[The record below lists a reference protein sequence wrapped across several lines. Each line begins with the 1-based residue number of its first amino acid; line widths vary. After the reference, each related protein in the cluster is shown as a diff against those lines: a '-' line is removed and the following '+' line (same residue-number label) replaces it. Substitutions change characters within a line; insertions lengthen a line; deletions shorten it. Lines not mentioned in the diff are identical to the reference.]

1 MILLRNRIRPRA
13 GRRPTTLR
21 SILVVLV
28 CLIAAPWGALADLR
42 LPPRRHGDPPM
53 RIVRVMSVDP
63 ECGFDCPEWISAEG
77 MIRPGTADLFARAIG
92 ALGGRRLPVLLS
104 SRGGSV
110 ADAVKM
116 GALIR
121 ERHLA
126 VAVAR
131 TLIANCPER
140 SPQCPGAKGQATTT
154 GAVCASACPLILAGG
169 VERLVS
175 AAPEVGVHQ
184 MTTIARELEGAAHL
198 PTVKKIYEESSANS
212 AVEAYLTA
220 MGIGDPVMTLL
231 RKTRASGIR
240 WLSPEEIAAS
250 HLATLTLGAEPILA
264 SGANG
269 LNGHAAGAAGPEL
282 IAIAKGSAGSGDD
295 ETVEASFSY
304 RPGGGTIEAV
314 LMASGAAETARP
326 AAGDW
331 TLTAAGG
338 DAVPLRAA
346 GPGAARA
353 ILTRASFCALAHAGK
368 FAIELAAAPAGGS
381 GAQAPVAFDFA
392 GFQGA
397 AALVAEACA

>member
-1 MILLRNRIRPRA
+1 
-13 GRRPTTLR
+13 
-21 SILVVLV
+21 
-28 CLIAAPWGALADLR
+28 
-42 LPPRRHGDPPM
+42 
-53 RIVRVMSVDP
+53 
-63 ECGFDCPEWISAEG
+63 
-77 MIRPGTADLFARAIG
+77 MIRPGTASLFARTIG

-104 SRGGSV
+104 SHGGSV

-140 SPQCPGAKGQATTT
+140 SAQCPGAKGQATTT

-198 PTVKKIYEESSANS
+198 PTIKKIYEESSADS
-212 AVEAYLTA
+212 AVEAYLTV

-231 RKTRASGIR
+231 RETPAFGIR
-240 WLSPEEIAAS
+240 WLSPGELAES
-250 HLATLTLGAEPILA
+250 HLATLTLGAEPILT

-269 LNGHAAGAAGPEL
+269 LNGHAAGASGPEL
-282 IAIAKGSAGSGDD
+282 ITVAKGSAGSKDD

-304 RPGGGTIEAV
+304 RPGGGTVEAV
-314 LMASGAAETARP
+314 LMANAAAGTARP
-326 AAGDW
+326 PAGDW
-331 TLTAAGG
+331 RLTAAGT
-338 DAVPLRAA
+338 DALPLKAA
-346 GPGAARA
+346 GEGAARA
-353 ILTRASFCALAHAGK
+353 ILPRERFCALAHAGK
-368 FAIELAAAPAGGS
+368 FAAEPVAAPPAAS
-381 GAQAPVAFDFA
+381 APAKPVAFNYAAFD
-392 GFQGA
+392 GA
-397 AALVAEACA
+397 AALVPEACP